1 MTKYDVFL
9 YITNICAIINLI
21 FAKFRHFCGNFSAI
35 FFNGRIMFFG
45 WIDIF
50 MAEHIRNQLDV
61 SGFTVKI
68 RSVSA
73 SEFMRGDVF

>member
-1 MTKYDVFL
+1 
-9 YITNICAIINLI
+9 
-21 FAKFRHFCGNFSAI
+21 
-35 FFNGRIMFFG
+35 MFFG